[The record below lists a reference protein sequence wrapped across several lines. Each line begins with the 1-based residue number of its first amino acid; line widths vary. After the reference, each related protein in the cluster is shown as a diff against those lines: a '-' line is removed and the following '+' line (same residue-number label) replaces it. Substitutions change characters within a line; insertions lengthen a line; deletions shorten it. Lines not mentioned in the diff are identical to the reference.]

1 MNITHEGDIKFG
13 MNKSLL
19 QLIVAISET
28 RSFTSAGEKMN
39 MTQPAVSRAVTAL
52 ERELGVTLLIRDRR
66 LGVVLTPVGERIV
79 RIFREILQGYDKVD
93 QEIASE
99 KGMETGSVRIGA
111 FPVAASYFVPKII
124 SHIKQQYPKLEF
136 SILEGTIA
144 DIQEWLDNRVIDVGF
159 VIPSDKTTH
168 SHPLYREGIYAV
180 MREDH
185 PLSEKS
191 IISPEDLREEPM
203 LICKAGYEPPV
214 LQWFDSAGEEP
225 NIQYILYNY
234 RTALQMIAAGE
245 GLAVM
250 SELSLL
256 DLPSGLIL
264 KRISPAA
271 YRDIHIVSAPLEDC
285 TIAVKTFI
293 ETAQKLFPIQAE
305 HEPLIK
311 P

>member
-1 MNITHEGDIKFG
+1 MNINHEGDINFG

-66 LGVVLTPVGERIV
+66 LGVALTPVGERIV

-144 DIQEWLDNRVIDVGF
+144 DIQEWLDNRVIDVGLL
-159 VIPSDKTTH
+159 IPSDKTTH
-168 SHPLYREGIYAV
+168 SYPLYREGIYAV
-180 MREDH
+180 MRDDH

-225 NIQYILYNY
+225 NIKYILYNY

-256 DLPSGLIL
+256 DLPPGLIL

-271 YRDIHIVSAPLEDC
+271 YRDIHIVSGPVEDC

-311 P
+311 L